1 MLSKKGNRGTETVF
15 NEWTLGWLIVLVTV
29 FLQLISLA
37 TTFEGSKVY
46 FGGVKLPF
54 MLSAPLLFALAI
66 QLIVFCMSHMIRRYF
81 KPWLAVVLIMA
92 TLCSTYFSYIGIY
105 NHINSPL
112 DYLEERY
119 KQIQGNISDQYQ
131 LVVDQSENNMK
142 QYVFDIMNEL
152 GQIHTKL
159 IKEVKENDKLVTA
172 IDQIKVDT
180 GKINPQTS
188 ALSKPNIKNY
198 GDNLDQYYADMA
210 KYNAAVGNMITDT
223 TKQDATLKNQLYENE
238 VNALLGGKTRD
249 EFIKNRIETQTKKEQ
264 TEKLIRSM
272 YTLVAPAGEEKAFD
286 QQLMAIQEYC
296 ISFIVTGQGDSNTFS
311 TVLTNMSSQLIQL
324 ESSLS
329 LEDFKKDLNYFG
341 VLKQKDQRIMLT
353 LEEVKQEVYKEV
365 NGTVTAGEPVV
376 LHENDAMLLYTKM
389 QSQIKSAAYL
399 LNQIEGLEKQVDLT
413 SPEYQMHNLYVL
425 PIKNLIEES
434 GVKAMAWFCLGF
446 AVLIDGLT
454 LVFAMIE
461 GREKSVLF
469 AKRNRDVVGKSKEA
483 MENLLLTTLMTH
495 HKDSAGLV
503 QFLGKFEL
511 LPEGLE
517 SGYSMWCP
525 LQELT
530 QYNSFLAVICQ
541 FNLGAILSAR
551 EIIRENTIVGDTDEK
566 YVLLKT
572 KFVIWLS
579 QQIAELSII
588 EENEEHEEHQI
599 NEEVVDW
606 NPVLLTNEEE
616 GV

>member
-1 MLSKKGNRGTETVF
+1 MLSKKGNKGTETVF

-46 FGGVKLPF
+46 FGGVKLPL

-142 QYVFDIMNEL
+142 QYVFDMVGAL
-152 GQIHTKL
+152 DQSHTKL
-159 IKEVKENDKLVTA
+159 VKEVKENNKLMEA
-172 IDQIKVDT
+172 IDGIKVDT
-180 GKINPQTS
+180 GKINPQTN

-223 TKQDATLKNQLYENE
+223 TKQDADLKNQLYENE
-238 VNALLGGKTRD
+238 VSTLLGGKSKD
-249 EFIKNRIETQTKKEQ
+249 EFIKGRIETQTQKEQ
-264 TEKLIRSM
+264 TDKLVQSMYKLI
-272 YTLVAPAGEEKAFD
+272 APTGEEKDFD
-286 QQLMAIQEYC
+286 KQLMAIQDYC
-296 ISFIVTGQGDSNTFS
+296 IGFIITAQGDANTFS
-311 TVLTNMSSQLIQL
+311 TVLTNLSSQLIQL
-324 ESSLS
+324 GSN
-329 LEDFKKDLNYFG
+329 LELKDFKKDLNYFG
-341 VLKQKDQRIMLT
+341 ILKQKDQSIMLT
-353 LEEVKQEVYKEV
+353 LEQVKAEVYKEV
-365 NGTVTAGEPVV
+365 NGTDAGLPVV
-376 LHENDAMLLYTKM
+376 LNENDAMLLYTKM

-399 LNQIEGLEKQVDLT
+399 LNQIEGLDEQVDLT
-413 SPEYQMHNLYVL
+413 SAEYQMHNLYVL
-425 PIKNLIEES
+425 PIKNLIEDS
-434 GVKAMAWFCLGF
+434 SVKAMAWFCLAF

-461 GREKSVLF
+461 GREKTVLF
-469 AKRNRDVVGKSKEA
+469 AKRNKDVVGRSKEA
-483 MENLLLTTLMTH
+483 IEELLLTTLMTH
-495 HKDSAGLV
+495 HKDSEGLTA
-503 QFLGKFEL
+503 FLDQFEL

-525 LQELT
+525 LKDLG

-541 FNLGAILSAR
+541 FNFGAILSAR
-551 EIIRENTIVGDTDEK
+551 EIVRENGVVDDTDEK

-579 QQIAELSII
+579 QKIVQLNLL
-588 EENEEHEEHQI
+588 EEDEK
-599 NEEVVDW
+599 VVDW
-606 NPVLLTNEEE
+606 NPRLLPNEED